1 MCEAFLKEAQRD
13 PAGNIGKSL
22 VFAVN
27 QDHATELTKIF
38 NGLQPGIAVTITS
51 RIDDASS
58 IAKEFRDGKRA
69 ERIAVS
75 VDMLSTGYNC
85 RDLLNIGLMR
95 PIFSP
100 TEYIQIKGRGT
111 RLFTFKI
118 GNTEYEKKNF
128 FMLDFCAVA
137 EYFEEKYDYTVP
149 LRIPREKK
157 TPEPKP
163 PYPPHTPQ
171 GEPIN
176 EGDGGT
182 IESGPFPPQPT
193 REIPTWEG
201 VDTLVSREIHIVGPD
216 GEKVDVMTF
225 RGGYERDIRE
235 FVAST
240 PELKAAIEAEDDD
253 EVETIVNERF
263 YHRPEMFYSPDKLV
277 ISYGVPASTPAFVYN
292 AVGRKPLPTRDTIVS
307 DTVDSIAARFNLR
320 YNEQKWLDA
329 TAQLVA
335 DDSNSLR
342 KFIDGDMTIF
352 NANQFRTLGGLDALS
367 RFDARDDVFEALRQ
381 SSLVRQSLLASSLAA

>member
-1 MCEAFLKEAQRD
+1 MCDAFLKEAQRD

-27 QDHATELTKIF
+27 QDHATALTKIF

-51 RIDDASS
+51 RVDDASS
-58 IAKEFRDGKRA
+58 IAKEFRDGKRT

-85 RDLLNIGLMR
+85 RDLLNIALMR

-149 LRIPREKK
+149 LKIPREKK
-157 TPEPKP
+157 GAAPQP
-163 PYPPHTPQ
+163 PYPPHAGQ
-171 GEPIN
+171 GEPIH
-176 EGDGGT
+176 EGGSET
-182 IESGPFPPQPT
+182 PEAPAP

-240 PELKAAIEAEDDD
+240 PELKAAVEAEDDD
-253 EVETIVNERF
+253 TVETIVNEQF
-263 YHRPEMFYSPDKLV
+263 YHRPEMFYSPDKL
-277 ISYGVPASTPAFVYN
+277 ILSYGVPASTPAFVYN
-292 AVGRKPLPTRDTIVS
+292 AVGRKPLPTRDAIVS

-329 TAQLVA
+329 TAQLIA
-335 DDSNSLR
+335 EDSNTLR
-342 KFIDGDMTIF
+342 RFMDADMTIF
-352 NANQFRTLGGLDALS
+352 NANQFRPLGGLDALS
-367 RFDARDDVFEALRQ
+367 RFEARDTVFEALRQ